1 VDSVRE
7 SFNDELIS
15 HIDFDA
21 LGQSG
26 ETWLFLGTRIA
37 TAKAQLEKNELFEY
51 VSYKRRGLMYDSIF
65 VTTVKKIDDL
75 EKDFTLSQNYPNPF
89 NPSTTIK
96 FTIPFV
102 ETTRRVVST
111 KLVVYD
117 ILGREIKVLLNKK
130 LSPGSYEVEFD
141 GSNLPSG
148 VYLYRLMA
156 NNCKVTKKMILIR

>member
-1 VDSVRE
+1 
-7 SFNDELIS
+7 
-15 HIDFDA
+15 
-21 LGQSG
+21 
-26 ETWLFLGTRIA
+26 
-37 TAKAQLEKNELFEY
+37 
-51 VSYKRRGLMYDSIF
+51 MYDSIF